1 MTHLTPEI
9 NSTPDTKK
17 YELNAASIGTMHHI
31 LQMFNA
37 GKEADAQIAFQKF
50 IETTQ
55 QPALPEAQ
63 EDNEHSIAGIAS
75 KTAKEYKKYIEILK
89 WKEVTVWDNLYKFND
104 IFHGLVIY
112 NATERKTMMFSMN
125 PEKQEAFFEFEKGDE
140 YEKNMKLVFD
150 IGKSRTEKFEKYTG
164 NKTTEN
170 AFAKAMS
177 EKILEIL
184 PLAVIELAK
193 QEATANEQ
201 NIEDLKNSL

>member
-1 MTHLTPEI
+1 
-9 NSTPDTKK
+9 
-17 YELNAASIGTMHHI
+17 
-31 LQMFNA
+31 
-37 GKEADAQIAFQKF
+37 
-50 IETTQ
+50 
-55 QPALPEAQ
+55 
-63 EDNEHSIAGIAS
+63 
-75 KTAKEYKKYIEILK
+75 
-89 WKEVTVWDNLYKFND
+89 
-104 IFHGLVIY
+104 
-112 NATERKTMMFSMN
+112 MMFSMN